1 MQIHPRP
8 TYVPLEPRNPMPHAF
23 GNWYC
28 VVRALVPSYVST
40 RGKDSALAESI
51 GIAEKEMASLPLT
64 LLA

>member
-1 MQIHPRP
+1 
-8 TYVPLEPRNPMPHAF
+8 MPHAF